1 MHFWGVTIETVSTI
15 LLLIAVGLSVDYA
28 SHVAHTFMIIS
39 GTRYGRLL
47 TLFHYSLFTILR
59 VKRYKLANVVYEQTL
74 RNLPSCKFFNSCS
87 NLLTV
92 CSHCYHIFVWE
103 YTGIGIL
110 QCSLISKTDISFF
123 TRITPRGEGY
133 STKFFTGRL
142 FSHFQPFT
150 LLYTIFEIKG
160 TPFVYPLLTM
170 QVALLSHT

>member
-59 VKRYKLANVVYEQTL
+59 VKRYKLANIVYEQTL

-110 QCSLISKTDISFF
+110 QCSHHLSVKRTLVFSLVSH
-123 TRITPRGEGY
+123 PGE
-133 STKFFTGRL
+133 
-142 FSHFQPFT
+142 
-150 LLYTIFEIKG
+150 KG
-160 TPFVYPLLTM
+160 TQQSFLQRGSFPISNPLPFYIPF
-170 QVALLSHT
+170 SR